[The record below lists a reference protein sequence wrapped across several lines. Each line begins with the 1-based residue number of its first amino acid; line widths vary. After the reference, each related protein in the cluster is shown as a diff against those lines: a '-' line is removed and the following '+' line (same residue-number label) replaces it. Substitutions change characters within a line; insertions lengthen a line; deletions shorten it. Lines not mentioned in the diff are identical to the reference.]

1 MIQHKMKWFYYITNA
16 FLQFICS
23 IVLKNHELMG
33 YAGTTMPSHLGGVVF
48 LPIFPG
54 NCGICTDT
62 NFGPVAP
69 IETIFQDSHDL
80 KESAR

>member
-1 MIQHKMKWFYYITNA
+1 MVLLH
-16 FLQFICS
+16 LICI
-23 IVLKNHELMG
+23 IVVKNHEWLR
-33 YAGTTMPSHLGGVVF
+33 YAGTTMPFHLGEVVF

-54 NCGICTDT
+54 NCGICTDMS
-62 NFGPVAP
+62 FDPVAP

>member
-1 MIQHKMKWFYYITNA
+1 MVLLH
-16 FLQFICS
+16 LICI
-23 IVLKNHELMG
+23 IVVKNHEWLR
-33 YAGTTMPSHLGGVVF
+33 YAGTTMPFHLGEVVF

-54 NCGICTDT
+54 NCGICTDM
-62 NFGPVAP
+62 NFGPFVP